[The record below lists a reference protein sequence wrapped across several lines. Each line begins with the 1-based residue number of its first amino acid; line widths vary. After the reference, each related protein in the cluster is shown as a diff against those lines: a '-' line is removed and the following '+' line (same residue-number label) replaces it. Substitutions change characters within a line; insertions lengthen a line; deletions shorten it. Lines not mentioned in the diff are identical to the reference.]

1 MNLPNKISLI
11 RIALIPFMI
20 FFYLA
25 DFIPNG
31 WGKLVAFIIFVIA
44 ALTDFLDG
52 YIARKYNMTTS
63 LGKFLDPIADKILM
77 TAALLLVICD
87 GTVPVPY
94 GALVGIIIFVREFIV
109 SVFRQMAANK
119 NIVIAADIWGKIK
132 TFVLDISLPALILLA
147 FFNANG
153 FLNATTFIFV
163 FEIINYV
170 LLGIGTAL
178 TFISGV
184 NYVVKNWKVMK

>member
-1 MNLPNKISLI
+1 MNLANKISLV

-52 YIARKYNMTTS
+52 YVARKYDMITS

-77 TAALLLVICD
+77 TATLILVICD
-87 GTVPVPY
+87 GTVPAPY
-94 GALVGIIIFVREFIV
+94 GALAAIIIFVREFVV
-109 SVFRQMAANK
+109 SVFRQMAASK
-119 NIVIAADIWGKIK
+119 NLVIAADLWGKIK
-132 TFVLDISLPALILLA
+132 TFVLDFSLPALLLLSFFYTSGILQGTIYL
-147 FFNANG
+147 
-153 FLNATTFIFV
+153 FV
-163 FEIINYV
+163 FEILNYV
-170 LLGIGTAL
+170 LLGAGVLL
-178 TFISGV
+178 TLISGI
-184 NYVVKNWKVMK
+184 NYIVKNWKVIK